1 MDESRK
7 RTIRTFNPGT
17 FQSDEEII
25 RQFVVRGRELG
36 VVLDILQR
44 NIKAFFY
51 QPILIVAPRGQG
63 KTMLLARVAAALN
76 TDTEFSRA
84 PLAGSVHGGK
94 SRDIRSCGLLA
105 RDVVLPCAGERR
117 ARFRELA
124 WELQEARMPIWSSGG
139 DEEALVDH
147 ARATVLEA
155 ADRLGKKLV
164 LMVENMQD
172 LYENANGDFSRQL
185 GGALQSE
192 SQIMLLATAT
202 SPFGGLD
209 DVEQPFFELFRTI
222 DLKPLDTEECRS
234 LWQVLSG
241 DEVSGR
247 DIRPLEI
254 LTGGSPRL
262 LVIVAGF
269 TQHRSLSQLMEE
281 LVQLIDDHTEY
292 FRGHLEALPKTE
304 RRVYLA
310 VIDLW
315 QASSTGEIAAR
326 ARMDVRIVSALLGR
340 LVDRGMVIVEKSG
353 KKRLYAASER
363 LYSIYYK
370 LRRERDEAAVV
381 SNLIHF
387 MAVFY
392 SQKEM
397 AERLDKLIAEAKR
410 FPSIRKGIE
419 RAIAEAPYIGSFFP
433 GIARP
438 GMDRVFVLDTA
449 CGNERVERLLEEI
462 AAIFQKAE
470 AHKEAGD
477 FAAAI
482 IVYHELIVRFGA
494 SDDPELQVQVAW
506 ALSDKGDAQR
516 ELGDFAAAIATYEE
530 LIERFG
536 ASDVPECQTAVVL
549 VLSDKGDMQRELGD
563 YPSAIAAYEDLIDR
577 SGANEEPECL
587 YSVPWALLH
596 KGNMHKELGDFAS
609 AIVSYEALIERF
621 GASDTPESRFPVSW
635 ALCQKGDMHQELN
648 DFDEAIV
655 TYGEV
660 IARFGDSDEPEL
672 QVRVAWALSQKG
684 DIHQEL
690 NDFDA
695 ALAVYDEVIERFGG
709 SDAPE
714 LQALVAGAL
723 SDKGY
728 IFGHPFGDDALALA
742 AYDELLMRFG
752 DSDAPDIQEWI
763 AWALHQKGIFQGQL
777 EDFMST
783 LVVYDKMIARFGD
796 STSLDIQVL
805 VAWTLFEKSDTQ
817 RQLGDYPAVIAACDE
832 IVMRFGD
839 SGAQDLQ
846 AAVVCALFDKGMRQL
861 EMGHSEEALRT
872 WEEFARRSGALSDLS
887 KVGCAL
893 RAIWMRPGSLPIQ
906 GHPEIAADVLQF
918 VYMLFVPGERT
929 MLDMMQR
936 IVLDIIVAG
945 APAHDLV
952 EILSSDAMKASALT
966 PLVIALLQYAGE
978 VVRAPG
984 EVLEVAADIRGR
996 IEERMAGGTGT
1007 DFPLFSGTGLMPGVD
1022 LSDSASLSDLMEE
1035 DRE

>member
-1 MDESRK
+1 MNESRS

-25 RQFVVRGRELG
+25 EQFVVRERELG
-36 VVLDILQR
+36 VVLDILHR
-44 NIKAFFY
+44 NINAFLC
-51 QPILIVAPRGQG
+51 QPVLIVAPRGQG

-76 TDTEFSRA
+76 TDTELSRRLL
-84 PLAGSVHGGK
+84 PVRFMEESHEIFDLA
-94 SRDIRSCGLLA
+94 DFWLEALFYLA
-105 RDVVLPCAGERR
+105 RESAGHDS
-117 ARFRELA
+117 ALA
-124 WELQEARMPIWSSGG
+124 KELQEAYADLVKRWS
-139 DEEALVDH
+139 EEALVDH

-164 LMVENMQD
+164 FMIENMQD
-172 LYENANGDFSRQL
+172 LCENVDDDFGWKLR
-185 GGALQSE
+185 GALQSE

-202 SPFGGLD
+202 SHFEGLG
-209 DVEQPFFELFRTI
+209 DVEQPFFEFFRTI
-222 DLKPLDTEECRS
+222 DLDPLDTEECRR
-234 LWQVLSG
+234 LWQVVSG

-247 DIRPLEI
+247 EIRPLEI

-262 LVIVAGF
+262 VVILSGF
-269 TQHRSLSQLMEE
+269 VRHRSLSQLMEE

-292 FRGHLEALPKTE
+292 FRGHLEALAKTE

-310 VIDLW
+310 AIDLW
-315 QASSTGEIAAR
+315 QASGTGEIAAR
-326 ARMDVRIVSALLGR
+326 ARMDVRTVSALLGR
-340 LVDRGMVIVEKSG
+340 LVDRGMVIVERSG
-353 KKRLYAASER
+353 KKRLYAAAER

-381 SNLIHF
+381 SSLIHF
-387 MAVFY
+387 MVAFY
-392 SQKEM
+392 SEEEM

-438 GMDRVFVLDTA
+438 KMDRVFVLDTA

-482 IVYHELIVRFGA
+482 MAYHELIVRFGA
-494 SDDPELQVQVAW
+494 TDDPDLQMRVAW
-506 ALSDKGDAQR
+506 ALSDKGDTQR
-516 ELGDFAAAIATYEE
+516 ELGDFAAAIATYEA

-536 ASDVPECQTAVVL
+536 DSEAPECQLAVVL
-549 VLSDKGDMQRELGD
+549 ALSGKGDMQRELGD
-563 YPSAIAAYEDLIDR
+563 FISAIATCEDLIDR
-577 SGANEEPECL
+577 SGDSEAPECL

-596 KGNMHKELGDFAS
+596 KGNMHKEIGDFAS

-621 GASDTPESRFPVSW
+621 GASDEPGSRFPVAW
-635 ALCQKGDMHQELN
+635 ALCQKGDMQEQLG
-648 DFDEAIV
+648 DFEDAIV
-655 TYGEV
+655 TYDEV
-660 IARFGDSDEPEL
+660 IARFGDSDAPEL
-672 QVRVAWALSQKG
+672 QVRLAWALSQKG

-690 NDFDA
+690 NDFDE

-709 SDAPE
+709 SDVPE
-714 LQALVAGAL
+714 LQALVASAL
-723 SDKGY
+723 SGKGY

-752 DSDAPDIQEWI
+752 DSDAPDVQEWI

-777 EDFMST
+777 GDFMSA
-783 LVVYDKMIARFGD
+783 LVVYDKMIARFSD
-796 STSLDIQVL
+796 SESLDIQAL
-805 VAWTLFEKSDTQ
+805 VAWTLFEKGDVQ
-817 RQLGDYPAVIAACDE
+817 QQFGDYPAAIAACDE
-832 IVMRFGD
+832 IIMRFGD
-839 SGAQDLQ
+839 SDVQELQ
-846 AAVVCALFDKGMRQL
+846 APVVCALFDKGMRQL
-861 EMGHSEEALRT
+861 EMGHGEEALRT

-929 MLDMMQR
+929 MIEMMQR

-966 PLVIALLQYAGE
+966 PLVIALIQYAGE
-978 VVRAPG
+978 AVRAPG

-996 IEERMAGGTGT
+996 IGERMAGGSGT
-1007 DFPLFSGTGLMPGVD
+1007 DFPQFRGTGLIPGVD
-1022 LSDSASLSDLMEE
+1022 LSDSASPSDLMEE